1 MFSQNYKTTD
11 GRTALDENRKEPDS
25 EQATALKTFEKV
37 HESKIAESEF
47 SLKSSEPRY
56 LRPLS
61 KPQDVWHTALKPIKV
76 NMDQIRIP
84 TKNVEKKR

>member
-1 MFSQNYKTTD
+1 M
-11 GRTALDENRKEPDS
+11 
-25 EQATALKTFEKV
+25 
-37 HESKIAESEF
+37 
-47 SLKSSEPRY
+47 KSSEPRY

-84 TKNVEKKR
+84 TKNMEKKR